1 MSFYSNYEDYNESVE
16 ARFTGETGAV
26 EIFAEALRFEED
38 ITLEMLQADYRE
50 AKAIKES
57 ASAEEIEALTEGTVG
72 DVWKKIKDFFIKFGQ
87 RIKAFVLGWVARI
100 RAKFTSNNKKFYNKY
115 KDQVKRTA
123 DDLELE
129 YRKTKDVNSWA
140 NIDETGTITEL
151 MNIHKINNT
160 TADDKLEDLDKDM
173 DQDEIKNNAMK
184 KFFKGNDVSFD
195 NAKDDLEEL
204 AYSDSSKENYKFGEI
219 KDEVVDLMS
228 NGDTNLEKFV
238 KIAKKLDDTCRKTAD
253 NIRGGKSAKNSTA
266 AARISKVASIY
277 TKVASKGVS
286 AITSIYKEQLSQA
299 RTAFAKAVQY
309 HPKD

>member
-57 ASAEEIEALTEGTVG
+57 ASAEEIEALNEGTVG

-129 YRKTKDVNSWA
+129 YRKIKDVSSWA
-140 NIDETGTITEL
+140 DIDETGTITEL
-151 MNIHKINNT
+151 MDIHKINNT

-184 KFFKGNDVSFD
+184 KFFKGKDVSFD
-195 NAKDDLEEL
+195 NTKDDLEQL

-219 KDEVVDLMS
+219 KDEVVSLMS
-228 NGDTNLEKFV
+228 NGDEKLKNFV
-238 KIAKKLDDTCRKTAD
+238 NIAKKIDDTCKKTAD
-253 NIRGGKSAKNSTA
+253 KIRGGKSAKNSTA

-277 TKVASKGVS
+277 SRVASRGINS
-286 AITSIYKEQLSQA
+286 ITSIYKEQLGQA

>member
-57 ASAEEIEALTEGTVG
+57 ASAEEIEALNEGTVG

-100 RAKFTSNNKKFYNKY
+100 RAKFTSNNKKFYTKY
-115 KDQVKRTA
+115 KDKVKKAA

-129 YRKTKDVNSWA
+129 YRKTKSVDSWA
-140 NIDETGTITEL
+140 DIDETGTITEL
-151 MNIHKINNT
+151 MNIHKINNKF
-160 TADDKLEDLDKDM
+160 ADDKLEDLDRDM

-184 KFFKGNDVSFD
+184 KFFKGNSVSFD
-195 NAKDDLEEL
+195 NTKDDLEEL
-204 AYSDSSKENYKFGEI
+204 AYSDSSKQNYKFSEI
-219 KDEVVDLMS
+219 KDEVVGLMS
-228 NGDTNLEKFV
+228 NGDDKLEKFV
-238 KIAKKLDDTCRKTAD
+238 KIAKKLDDTCRKTAGG
-253 NIRGGKSAKNSTA
+253 IRGEKDAKNSTA
-266 AARISKVASIY
+266 AARISKVATIY
-277 TKVASKGVS
+277 SKVASKGIS
-286 AITSIYKEQLSQA
+286 NITSIYKEQLGQA

-309 HPKD
+309 RPKD